1 MIDSQTIEE
10 LKKDIIFSCEFIL
23 DDDDDISV
31 RKSFISLFVEKNLRK
46 SKLSDDIMRD
56 IIEDICNELVYER
69 RTI

>member
-31 RKSFISLFVEKNLRK
+31 RKSFISLFVEKSLRK

-56 IIEDICNELVYER
+56 IIEDICNELV
-69 RTI
+69 